1 MPCLRSGSWWSVVS
15 ALCGRTY
22 HANATSSVPGAIAS
36 WAPRPQDQGSPTLQV
51 PQIAWGDRRGR
62 VCFFRPPRHF
72 ARNTVG
78 GKQRRAVAP
87 LTTAEITF
95 VGSHARHTPARQLP
109 ETPSPELC
117 SLGPLVR
124 ERAQESEIFRL
135 PDRGI
140 GGRAGTCT
148 RLKLDSK
155 QGTSQC
161 LSGVA
166 FNKHG

>member
-124 ERAQESEIFRL
+124 ERAQESEIFRTTGSRHRRPSWNL
-135 PDRGI
+135 HSPQ
-140 GGRAGTCT
+140 T
-148 RLKLDSK
+148 RFEARNFSMLVRRCV
-155 QGTSQC
+155 Q
-161 LSGVA
+161 
-166 FNKHG
+166 